1 MGSVRPLIAAALGRL
16 AAPAVGVVL
25 LLVAGLW
32 SQVARRHADLRLR
45 KLLESSSIDVRR
57 YAVQSVANPSQHATT
72 LLRYCRVER
81 DGDILSILAQRV
93 QTCRRSRS
101 QSRDWLTL
109 RLWAFTYAPPDRIPP
124 G

>member
-1 MGSVRPLIAAALGRL
+1 MRPLIAAALGRL

-101 QSRDWLTL
+101 QSRDWLAL